1 VIMLTSDQDQRTIIK
16 AFRNGVS
23 DYVLKR
29 GLRPEELLAVIQSV
43 LAKRAQEDAA
53 AQDIDRLRRQ
63 SSFDDETGM
72 YRRSAVDEKLASIGT
87 SAAHGDGH
95 YAVVL
100 VALNE
105 FESIERRFGHVMAG
119 RVLRAF
125 GARLQAE
132 ARATDILGRFAS
144 DTFICAID
152 TMKNPQAVDEIAAR
166 FDKALVFEAVLDRV
180 TFHLSA
186 SVGFAVYPSDG
197 ADPRCLVESAERALA
212 SAKERVAVPAAATNG
227 SEPHGNREADA
238 VEQEE
243 RRTQRRHRVL
253 KPGKIIING
262 LNSVVDCT
270 MRDVT
275 RHGARLRVDGH
286 FFAPEQFDLLIVG
299 SGAAKRVRLRW
310 QNGKELGVQFLE

>member
-1 VIMLTSDQDQRTIIK
+1 
-16 AFRNGVS
+16 
-23 DYVLKR
+23 
-29 GLRPEELLAVIQSV
+29 
-43 LAKRAQEDAA
+43 
-53 AQDIDRLRRQ
+53 
-63 SSFDDETGM
+63 M
-72 YRRSAVDEKLASIGT
+72 YRRSAVEEKLASIGT
-87 SAAHGDGH
+87 SAAHGHGH
-95 YAVVL
+95 YAIVL

-105 FESIERRFGHVMAG
+105 FESIERRFGHVMAA

-132 ARATDILGRFAS
+132 ARVTDILGRFAGDS
-144 DTFICAID
+144 FICVID
-152 TMKNPQAVDEIAAR
+152 TMKNPQAVDEVAAR
-166 FDKALVFEAVLDRV
+166 FEKALAFETVLDRV

-186 SVGFAVYPSDG
+186 SVGFAVYPADG
-197 ADPRCLVESAERALA
+197 ADPCCLIESAERALA

-227 SEPHGNREADA
+227 SEPHGNRAADA

-243 RRTQRRHRVL
+243 RRTQRRQRVL

-262 LNSVVDCT
+262 MNSVVDCT

-275 RHGARLRVDGH
+275 REGARLRVHGH